1 MSWTYV
7 YIYIFIY
14 DKLTVNIILNGEKLK
29 AFPIKSG
36 TRQGCPV
43 SPLLFNIV
51 FEFPLHR
58 ISYLLGFILLFV
70 YWGGL
75 NLDRKIFSLGKSS
88 VYLDIIDFG
97 LNDMLL

>member
-1 MSWTYV
+1 MVVLYS
-7 YIYIFIY
+7 FI
-14 DKLTVNIILNGEKLK
+14 L
-29 AFPIKSG
+29 
-36 TRQGCPV
+36 
-43 SPLLFNIV
+43 LLFYWKILYDLV